1 MGACDVA
8 RHLRNVA
15 ERRNRN
21 PREHTMRRQDVF
33 VDYHDRNMQRVVK
46 KIITAIFSDLFLL
59 DIRSI
64 NLNLNIQNLQSKL
77 KNLFY
82 FSC

>member
-1 MGACDVA
+1 MIA
-8 RHLRNVA
+8 
-15 ERRNRN
+15 
-21 PREHTMRRQDVF
+21 
-33 VDYHDRNMQRVVK
+33 MQRVVK

-82 FSC
+82 LLFQLLELFEICSIYG